1 MDYNVTGDSYDRVV
15 SMDGVKV
22 IRYQAGTVAYV
33 FNKKEGVASNIYFRQ
48 AVNAALNFDDVMRA
62 AYGSLYEL
70 NSSYMDSS
78 EPFWVSEAGSEYYN
92 QHDAAKAKELLKKA
106 GYNGQ
111 PFRILVSTLNGM
123 DRTALVVQQELEAV
137 GIKVELIV
145 VDWATLTQFRT
156 DSSKYDVYVTS
167 FASVPVP
174 SLKLY
179 FGPTY
184 PGWTGTDDPHIL
196 SLVDA
201 FNASKTR
208 GGEAQLGC
216 AAGLLVGIPALMNL
230 GHYNAAMAWSDKVE
244 NLNIYSGGLLLE
256 CPGTRISDWKR
267 RRGFAP
273 FSDGG
278 REGAMK
284 KYVIRRVLS
293 LIPVLLIVSVVVFSI
308 VYLIPGDPAAVI
320 LGDNAT
326 PEDIMALRTRM
337 GLDDPPV
344 TRYFH
349 WLGNVFS
356 GDLGVSVSNNTPVS
370 EMLKSHML
378 PTLSL
383 AIYAMIISV
392 VIALPLGMVAAR
404 RKQTIV
410 DQSVTVLSL
419 LGITF
424 PVFFSACS

>member
-1 MDYNVTGDSYDRVV
+1 
-15 SMDGVKV
+15 
-22 IRYQAGTVAYV
+22 
-33 FNKKEGVASNIYFRQ
+33 
-48 AVNAALNFDDVMRA
+48 
-62 AYGSLYEL
+62 
-70 NSSYMDSS
+70 
-78 EPFWVSEAGSEYYN
+78 
-92 QHDAAKAKELLKKA
+92 
-106 GYNGQ
+106 
-111 PFRILVSTLNGM
+111 
-123 DRTALVVQQELEAV
+123 
-137 GIKVELIV
+137 
-145 VDWATLTQFRT
+145 
-156 DSSKYDVYVTS
+156 
-167 FASVPVP
+167 
-174 SLKLY
+174 
-179 FGPTY
+179 
-184 PGWTGTDDPHIL
+184 
-196 SLVDA
+196 
-201 FNASKTR
+201 
-208 GGEAQLGC
+208 
-216 AAGLLVGIPALMNL
+216 
-230 GHYNAAMAWSDKVE
+230 MA
-244 NLNIYSGGLLLE
+244 
-256 CPGTRISDWKR
+256 
-267 RRGFAP
+267 
-273 FSDGG
+273 G

-293 LIPVLLIVSVVVFSI
+293 IIPVLLIVSVVVFSI

-404 RKQTIV
+404 KKQTIV

-419 LGITF
+419 LGISLPSFLLGLFLILFFAVKLRWF
-424 PVFFSACS
+424 PVSGYKPISAGFGQHIRFLTLPAIALGFMYAALIMRMTRASMLEALGSDYVRMAKAKGVKEFALVAKHAFRNTLVQVLTIIGQSFIGALSGATVVESMFGIPGIGFLVVNSVGRRDYQVIQAVVLMIALINVAISLVVDLLFGVVDPRIRLG